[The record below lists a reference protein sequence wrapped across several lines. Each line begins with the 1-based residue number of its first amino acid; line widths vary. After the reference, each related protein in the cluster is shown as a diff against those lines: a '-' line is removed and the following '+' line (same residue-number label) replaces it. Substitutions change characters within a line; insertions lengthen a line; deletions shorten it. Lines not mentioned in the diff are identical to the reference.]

1 MKILLTNDDGYKA
14 EGINILA
21 DELKAF
27 GHEVWVVATSRE
39 RSANSQKITMHREV
53 HFSEIKENWYSCS
66 GTPADCMLF
75 SLKEVLDEKPDLVV
89 SGINHGYNLST
100 DIIYS
105 GTVGA
110 AKEAAIQGV
119 KSISISAG
127 SGKQRGT
134 HKFKEAARFLISN
147 LEFLYSFSDCKSFLN
162 INYPFNCSGKWE
174 AGGVGFIE
182 YFDAIQKIDN
192 PVGYGKDKEDFKLN
206 ELSTDYVIVGGS
218 PSLKESESRSDFE
231 ITRDGNISITPLQV
245 LPGIDNIKLD
255 LLKNYSS
262 EIK

>member
-21 DELKAF
+21 DELKAY
-27 GHEVWVVATSRE
+27 GHEIWVVAPSRE

-53 HFSEIKENWYSCS
+53 HFTEIKENWYSCS

-89 SGINHGYNLST
+89 SGINHGFNLST

-110 AKEAAIQGV
+110 AKEASIQGI
-119 KSISISAG
+119 KSIAISAG
-127 SGKQRGT
+127 SGKQKGLF
-134 HKFKEAARFLISN
+134 KFKDAARFLADN
-147 LEFLYSFSDCKSFLN
+147 LELFYGFSDYKSFIN
-162 INYPFNCSGKWE
+162 INYPYNCSGKWE
-174 AGGVGFIE
+174 TGGVGFIE
-182 YFDAIQKIDN
+182 YFDSIQKIENSVEDGN
-192 PVGYGKDKEDFKLN
+192 EKEDFKLN
-206 ELSTDYVIVGGS
+206 EKCSDYVIVGGN

-231 ITRDGNISITPLQV
+231 ITREGNISITPLQV
-245 LPGIDNIKLD
+245 LPGVDNAKLEKLKSYSTIK
-255 LLKNYSS
+255 K
-262 EIK
+262 

>member
-14 EGINILA
+14 EGLNILA
-21 DELKAF
+21 DELKAN
-27 GHEVWVVATSRE
+27 GHEIWVVSPSRE

-53 HFSEIKENWYSCS
+53 HFVEIKENWYSCS

-127 SGKQRGT
+127 SGKQKGIY
-134 HKFKEAARFLISN
+134 KFKEAARFLANN

-182 YFDAIQKIDN
+182 YFDSIQKIENSVED
-192 PVGYGKDKEDFKLN
+192 GKDKEDFKLN
-206 ELSTDYVIVGGS
+206 DKSTDYVIVGGN

-255 LLKNYSS
+255 KLKTYSTV
-262 EIK
+262 KN

>member
-14 EGINILA
+14 EGLNILA
-21 DELKAF
+21 NELKAY
-27 GHEVWVVATSRE
+27 GHEILVVAPSRE

-53 HFSEIKENWYSCS
+53 RFTEIKENWYSCS

-75 SLKEVLDEKPDLVV
+75 SLKEVLNEKPDLVI

-110 AKEAAIQGV
+110 AKEASIQGV
-119 KSISISAG
+119 KSIALSAG
-127 SGKQRGT
+127 FGKQRGVF
-134 HKFKEAARFLISN
+134 KFKEAARFLADN
-147 LEFLYSFSDCKSFLN
+147 LELFYGFSDYKSFIN
-162 INYPFNCSGKWE
+162 INYPFDCSGKWE

-182 YFDAIQKIDN
+182 YFDSIQKIEGSFQD
-192 PVGYGKDKEDFKLN
+192 GKDKEDFKLN
-206 ELSTDYVIVGGS
+206 EINSDYVIVGGN

-231 ITRDGNISITPLQV
+231 ITRDGNISVTPLQV
-245 LPGIDNIKLD
+245 LPGIDSTKLD
-255 LLKNYSS
+255 QLKTYSTV
-262 EIK
+262 KF